1 MIRLQLKKRDGRTL
15 DRRTMETIRMDAVAR
30 VKVGGDIS
38 SVMASYRMARMKE
51 VEIVVQMIMQR
62 A

>member
-1 MIRLQLKKRDGRTL
+1 MISLQLKKRDGRTL

-38 SVMASYRMARMKE
+38 SVMASDRMARMKE

>member
-1 MIRLQLKKRDGRTL
+1 MISLQLKKRDGRTL